1 MGRAVHTFGAVT
13 TDMARR
19 VPQKHGGVL
28 TIAEKGDVLN
38 KRGRPRL
45 TTTINKEL
53 EAEGV
58 SPVGRKEIMDII
70 ARLQNLP
77 RKKLL
82 AYLKDDADTPV
93 VVALIAKGML
103 GKDGPDFLMR
113 ALMDRQ
119 FGRPAQEAQI
129 TVKGTVP
136 APLILI
142 QPPMIDAATDTG
154 ETEAE

>member
-70 ARLQNLP
+70 ARLQNLLGQAVGLDKP
-77 RKKLL
+77 CLHRHPPGGLF
-82 AYLKDDADTPV
+82 AAH
-93 VVALIAKGML
+93 AL
-103 GKDGPDFLMR
+103 
-113 ALMDRQ
+113 
-119 FGRPAQEAQI
+119 GR
-129 TVKGTVP
+129 T
-136 APLILI
+136 
-142 QPPMIDAATDTG
+142 
-154 ETEAE
+154 